1 MCSDVTIKRCTEC
14 KNEKP
19 LNAFAKKGLR
29 RDGQP
34 KVESKCKECRRK
46 YDNRRY
52 EKKSRA
58 KKQIARLSKTQKEFR
73 YEVVSDCAYRE
84 NSKELVQ
91 KWLNKLGL

>member
-1 MCSDVTIKRCTEC
+1 MCSDFTFKKCTEC
-14 KNEKP
+14 KVEKS
-19 LNAFAKKGLR
+19 LDAFAKKGHKSNGNL
-29 RDGQP
+29 
-34 KVESKCKECRRK
+34 KYESKCKECRKK

-58 KKQIARLSKTQKEFR
+58 KKKIARLSKTQKEFR
-73 YEVVSDCAYRE
+73 YEVVSDCVYRE